1 VSEIKNMKIAYVYL
15 GKSELPRYVLENLT
29 NTKSKFPHLSFVFI
43 SDNPQSLKS
52 IKKFGIETWQCSDQ
66 ETLNSEALNSM
77 EHPMEFRSG
86 FWFNTLARFFALEEF
101 MESSGEQEVLQIEAD
116 VWLSP
121 NFPFKKFEN
130 FSEKLAYPME
140 SLGRGAASVLYI
152 GSLQA
157 LKDFNSFCKLEL
169 KSLSSATDMTL
180 LGSYCENHPDR
191 VIVLPS
197 GQNPTFFKDFTPR
210 YILSEGSSH
219 VSYFGGV
226 FDPLS
231 YGMHLFGVDPKN
243 YRGILKLF
251 TDTPHHVL
259 AVRTLEFIVIEEEL
273 YVVNNSLMTPIFNL
287 HIHSKNMKIFKN
299 ISSISEIKRLIA
311 KRKSVEVNRIVWSV
325 FWSASLKKVKK
336 SWKRIPLLFKK
347 LSNQD

>member
-1 VSEIKNMKIAYVYL
+1 MKIAYVYL

-52 IKKFGIETWQCSDQ
+52 IKKFGIDTWQCSDQ

-77 EHPMEFRSG
+77 DHPMEFRSG

-140 SLGRGAASVLYI
+140 SVGRGAASVLYI

-157 LKDFNSFCKLEL
+157 LKDLNSFCKLEL
-169 KSLSSATDMTL
+169 KSLPGATDMTL
-180 LGSYCENHPDR
+180 LGRYLNEYPDR
-191 VIVLPS
+191 VKPLPTAPEVS
-197 GQNPTFFKDFTPR
+197 SFKEFTPTDLAVR
-210 YILSEGSSH
+210 ASSAYSH
-219 VSYFGGV
+219 FNGV

-231 YGMHLFGVDPKN
+231 YGMHLFGVDARN
-243 YRGILKLF
+243 NRGLLKLYS
-251 TDTPHHVL
+251 DTPIHIL
-259 AVRTLEFIVIEEEL
+259 DVRKFSFKILNGEVIGKNDSN
-273 YVVNNSLMTPIFNL
+273 YFQIYNL
-287 HIHSKNMKIFKN
+287 HIHSKNLRIFRN
-299 ISSISEIKRLIA
+299 TSSENEISRLIS
-311 KRKSVEVNRIVWSV
+311 KRRNHEIIRIVWGV
-325 FWSASLKKVKK
+325 LGQAILTKI
-336 SWKRIPLLFKK
+336 KRWFTRVG
-347 LSNQD
+347 